1 MYQAEI
7 LLHQAQIMEN
17 KMTEEETTTEQEV
30 EVTTT
35 DMLNNIISGNSADAQ
50 SQFADLMHSRT
61 TDALDTLRQEKAQA
75 VFSKSVDPNME
86 PTGVSLDDALVDI
99 DTTTGRPVEDE
110 NT

>member
-1 MYQAEI
+1 MMYQAEI

-86 PTGVSLDDALVDI
+86 PTGVSLDI